1 MKSPALLTALLIGLT
16 AAPLR
21 PAQADIFYSD
31 FSTTNGMTLVGNAA
45 QSGSALRFQGPDSAM
60 AGAAWYGAKL
70 AVTAGYE
77 SEFTFRMIDVTP
89 EDEWGHYPKNGLT
102 FTIQDRDPLV
112 YHSLV
117 GGAYGYDGIT
127 RSTAVAFSPFSDG
140 SHRRTRIRVMR
151 EGDAYRTEDVY
162 PDWPIPPDLSPD
174 IADGETHT
182 VRLVYDSSG
191 YPTLRVY
198 IDDMTR
204 PWSSWQYRHPSA
216 TDYRSVY
223 VGFTAG
229 NEAGTGI
236 YDILSWR
243 AHGVPEP
250 GTLALLGAT
259 ALGTAVRRAGARRR
273 PADRAST

>member
-1 MKSPALLTALLIGLT
+1 M
-16 AAPLR
+16 
-21 PAQADIFYSD
+21 
-31 FSTTNGMTLVGNAA
+31 
-45 QSGSALRFQGPDSAM
+45 
-60 AGAAWYGAKL
+60 
-70 AVTAGYE
+70 AVTRGYE
-77 SEFTFRMIDVTP
+77 AEFTFRMTDVTP

-102 FTIQDRDPLV
+102 FTIQDRNPLV

-117 GGAYGYDGIT
+117 GGAYGYDGII
-127 RSTAVAFSPFSDG
+127 RSIAVAFSPVRFG
-140 SHRRTRIRVMR
+140 SNRGTRIRFMWD
-151 EGDAYRTEDVY
+151 GDAYRTVDLHHE
-162 PDWPIPPDLSPD
+162 WLPPDPYPD

-182 VRLVYDSSG
+182 ARLVYDYRGFPS
-191 YPTLRVY
+191 LRVY
-198 IDDMTR
+198 VDDMTR
-204 PWSSWQYRHPSA
+204 PWASWQYHHTLMSPE
-216 TDYRSVY
+216 DYRSAY

-229 NEAGTGI
+229 NEEGTGT